1 MKRGYYLWD
10 WYGNKTI
17 KYDPDIVLP
26 SEQLAKVR
34 GCYRHF
40 RDAKR
45 AGISAISAEI
55 LYLKDRLNELEK
67 LTVKDIKP

>member
-10 WYGNKTI
+10 WYGTKTI
-17 KYDPDIVLP
+17 KYDPDIVFP
-26 SEQLAKVR
+26 SEQLAKVH
-34 GCYRHF
+34 GCYRRF
-40 RDAKR
+40 QDAKR

-55 LYLKDRLNELEK
+55 LQLKARINELEK